1 MQRRRVLSLLLS
13 ACIICLSVCG
23 TASASDILTLEEMG
37 IDPWGELQDIQEQQ
51 TENSSDSASARV
63 AEGENVNFSVM
74 GVARAASAGTDSAAD
89 YTWTITSTGS
99 TMYYGPQSTIS
110 GSTIQSINAG
120 AQWVFSVDDSSSG
133 MIIGQPVASS
143 GSYCFFANT
152 NPLTIRV
159 ATSLNFN
166 SHDYSTIYVNGYIS
180 SHLYL
185 LYKNNSVR
193 YMIEPKTFQL
203 MVNGSPYGDVMDY
216 GTGFDIELD
225 VESLGGFTSLGFYF
239 YYPTYTTSFSQGGT
253 TSKVSLGYW
262 LDASTLSFSTQDVSS
277 GLLASILAWLSNI
290 LDAIVS
296 LPGRVASAISNVLQ
310 SLFVPS
316 QEDFINLKTQ
326 YETLLEE
333 RLGFIWQ
340 AGEWVVTFGQS
351 ILTAVQGGNEY
362 TFTFPGISF
371 PMNGTTYVLA
381 EPVQVSLQN
390 AFFEVVLGTI
400 VAIVCV
406 VAFINTARY
415 MIAAV
420 VSGATYFEFLKG
432 RRHDDN

>member
-1 MQRRRVLSLLLS
+1 
-13 ACIICLSVCG
+13 
-23 TASASDILTLEEMG
+23 MG
-37 IDPWGELQDIQEQQ
+37 IDPWGDLQDIQEQQ
-51 TENSSDSASARV
+51 AENSSDLASARV
-63 AEGENVNFSVM
+63 AEGENVNFPVM
-74 GVARAASAGTDSAAD
+74 GVARAASPGTDSAAD

-99 TMYYGPQSTIS
+99 PMYYGPESTIS
-110 GSTIQSINAG
+110 GSTIQSISPG
-120 AQWVFSVDDSSSG
+120 AQWVFSVNDSSSG
-133 MIIGQPVASS
+133 MIIGQPYNVAS
-143 GSYCFFANT
+143 SYCFFANT
-152 NPLTIRV
+152 KPLTMRI

-166 SHDYSTIYVNGYIS
+166 PHDYSTIYVNGYIS

-185 LYKNNSVR
+185 LYKNNSIR
-193 YMIEPKTFQL
+193 YSIEPKTFQL
-203 MVNGSPYGDVMDY
+203 MVNGSPYGEIMDY

-225 VESLGGFTSLGFYF
+225 VESLGGISSLGFYF
-239 YYPTYTTSFSQGGT
+239 YYPTYTTSFSQGGGS
-253 TSKVSLGYW
+253 SKVSLGYW

-316 QEDFINLKTQ
+316 QEDFTNLKTQ

-381 EPVQVSLQN
+381 EPAQVSLQN
-390 AFFEVVLGTI
+390 AFFDVVRPVLGTI
-400 VAIVCV
+400 VAMVCV
-406 VAFINTARY
+406 VAFVHTAED
-415 MIAAV
+415 MVTAV

-432 RRHDDN
+432 RREGDN